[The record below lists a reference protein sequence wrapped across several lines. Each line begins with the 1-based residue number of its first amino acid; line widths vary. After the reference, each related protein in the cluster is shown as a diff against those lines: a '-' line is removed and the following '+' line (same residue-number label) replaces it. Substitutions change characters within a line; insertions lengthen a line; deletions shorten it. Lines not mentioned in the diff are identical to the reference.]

1 MQEEDLVDDLLV
13 KVPGSAYSRGQSTD
27 PESEDMKKS
36 SQKCNEASVLTK

>member
-36 SQKCNEASVLTK
+36 S